1 MSISD
6 PASDPG
12 RPWSAAEAPPL
23 PHQLFLLSYDPARAR
38 LDDDSAAVRGSLL
51 RAAAIAELRI
61 AGLLRDRDGRA
72 ERTSATVTTP
82 LHPFL
87 AEVLDDVPQDRP
99 RRWFGVLER
108 RWYQAEGTVRD
119 QLAAAG
125 VVRVERRRILGLIPT
140 RRIEVP
146 DPGPVRALRASVRE
160 VVRAGADPAAV
171 PLQEALLAVLAI
183 DGDVSTMF
191 GWRELRAHKPA
202 VRALAQRIDRE
213 LTGLRPALF
222 ASIAARRASG

>member
-12 RPWSAAEAPPL
+12 RPWSAAEAPL
-23 PHQLFLLSYDPARAR
+23 PHQLFLLSHDPARAR
-38 LDDDSAAVRGSLL
+38 LDDASAAVRGSLL

-61 AGLLRDRDGRA
+61 AGLLRDLDGRA
-72 ERTSATVTTP
+72 ERTNATVATP

-87 AEVLDDVPQDRP
+87 AEVLGDVPQDRP
-99 RRWFGVLER
+99 RRWFEVLER
-108 RWYQAEGTVRD
+108 RWHQAEGTVCD

-125 VVRVERRRILGLIPT
+125 VVRVERRRILRLIPT

-146 DPGPVRALRASVRE
+146 DPGPVSALRARVRE
-160 VVRAGADPAAV
+160 VVRAGTGPAAV

-183 DGDVSTMF
+183 DGNVNTMF
-191 GWRELRAHKPA
+191 GWRELRAHRPA

-222 ASIAARRASG
+222 ASIAARRGSG